1 MNDEAI
7 QIQASGS
14 TLTTSATSASV
25 AIPLTSSGTKPN
37 YVRIQVTNYQFIKF
51 GNSAVTAT
59 SNDILV
65 SPNESELY
73 KVNGNT
79 HVAVIQQAAA
89 GLFNVTPLEDL

>member
-1 MNDEAI
+1 MTEAV

-14 TLTTSATSASV
+14 TLTTSATSQRV
-25 AIPLTSSGTKPN
+25 AIPNTASGIKPN
-37 YVRIQVTNYQFIKF
+37 YVRVQVTNYQFIKF
-51 GNSAVTAT
+51 GDLNVTAT